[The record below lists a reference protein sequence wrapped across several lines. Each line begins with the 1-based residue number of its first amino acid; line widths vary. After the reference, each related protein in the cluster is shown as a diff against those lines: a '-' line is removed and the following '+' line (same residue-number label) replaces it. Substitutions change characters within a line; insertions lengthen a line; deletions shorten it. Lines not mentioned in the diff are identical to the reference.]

1 MALTSDIQPL
11 EVLRAPAT
19 PATPTPSTK
28 QPRRNTQTQSSLS
41 RSSPVTRLENS
52 PQSYDIISLVMIPA
66 AATRLRNVPLDLLTS
81 RDQSDRYI
89 RNRPQ
94 V

>member
-11 EVLRAPAT
+11 VVLRAPAT

-28 QPRRNTQTQSSLS
+28 EPRRNTQTQSSLS

-52 PQSYDIISLVMIPA
+52 PQSYDSDD
-66 AATRLRNVPLDLLTS
+66 TCC
-81 RDQSDRYI
+81 RDKAEKCA
-89 RNRPQ
+89 P
-94 V
+94 